1 MELSF
6 CVFCRSFTL
15 QLPNLELFLDRFFRT
30 IAAENLQGIQS
41 LRTSACFL
49 SRQHQ
54 SQSAVVKG
62 AVRAH
67 KRRRLEDLA
76 DGLEQGVSCNQ
87 VRTTKVMVER
97 LAPVPMPPRVP
108 VRQKAGSPTWDHD
121 GEIDARTDALV
132 NIFGAE
138 PLLFDTESQ
147 IQPSQALDSFA
158 AGALRTKDGTEERLL
173 NYGRQRWDSVHMLHC
188 RHVPSLPSSGK

>member
-1 MELSF
+1 M
-6 CVFCRSFTL
+6 
-15 QLPNLELFLDRFFRT
+15 
-30 IAAENLQGIQS
+30 
-41 LRTSACFL
+41 
-49 SRQHQ
+49 
-54 SQSAVVKG
+54 
-62 AVRAH
+62 RAH

-147 IQPSQALDSFA
+147 IQPSEALDSFA
-158 AGALRTKDGTEERLL
+158 AGGPADKGRNGGAVAELWKAAVGQRAHAPLSACAQSALFRKMITEMRVADLIVFRKK
-173 NYGRQRWDSVHMLHC
+173 NRNI
-188 RHVPSLPSSGK
+188 RHLMRVYCFGID